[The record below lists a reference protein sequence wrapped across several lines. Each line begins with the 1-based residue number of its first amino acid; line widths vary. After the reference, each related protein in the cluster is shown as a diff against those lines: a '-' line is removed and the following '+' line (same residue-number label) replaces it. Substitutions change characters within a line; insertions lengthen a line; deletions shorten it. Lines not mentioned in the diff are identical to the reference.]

1 MCVCD
6 VENTN
11 VMEKSHHHDILYS
24 DHLCLACMRIQTRD
38 AIDKAIE
45 EDPSIFEYDTIYDDL
60 TAKKRQTDQKVQN
73 QVDRKV

>member
-1 MCVCD
+1 MYC
-6 VENTN
+6 
-11 VMEKSHHHDILYS
+11 ILI
-24 DHLCLACMRIQTRD
+24 IQTRD

-45 EDPSIFEYDTIYDDL
+45 EDPSIFEYDAIYDDL